1 MGITTNQSI
10 CVQQILT
17 IYQNNSKYQIV
28 SRAKIEFDEVSQL
41 CPKVK
46 VLQLAPRVRFDSLGP
61 LPTATRHAIAP
72 RCFDTT
78 AGMINKNPHLA
89 GSGQSIGCPN
99 KIWWVV
105 FSHPSEKY
113 ESQLG

>member
-17 IYQNNSKYQIV
+17 IYQNNSKYHII

-46 VLQLAPRVRFDSLGP
+46 VLQHFVRVRFDSLGP
-61 LPTATRHAIAP
+61 LPTATRHAISP
-72 RCFDTT
+72 RCFDST
-78 AGMINKNPHLA
+78 AGMIKKNPHN
-89 GSGQSIGCPN
+89 GWIWSIDWLSKQDLVGG
-99 KIWWVV
+99 
-105 FSHPSEKY
+105 F
-113 ESQLG
+113 